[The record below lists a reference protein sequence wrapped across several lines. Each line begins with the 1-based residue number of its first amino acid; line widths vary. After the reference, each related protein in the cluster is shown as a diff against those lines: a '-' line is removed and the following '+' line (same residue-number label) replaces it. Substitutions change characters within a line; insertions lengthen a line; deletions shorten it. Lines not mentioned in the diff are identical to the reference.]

1 MRAARNILIGV
12 VLILIAFGAIMLF
25 STSIETASIR
35 LKDPYFFLKRQAIW
49 LMLSSFAAWVT
60 LKLDYQWLR
69 KLSYFFWGAVIFL
82 LVLVRIPGIG
92 SEINGSWRWLRMGPI
107 TFQPSEFAKLAVIL
121 LLAAWYDRNRRKRAD
136 MKRGFIY
143 PGILLGLTLGLI
155 LIEPDFGTTMLIGC
169 VGATM
174 MFVAGVPLKFLVP
187 VGGCGLTG
195 LGFLIWKDPE
205 RWGRIMAFLNV
216 GAHVRGEGWQ
226 LANSLEAIS
235 RGGLWGVGLGE
246 SIQKRFYLPEAHTD
260 FVFAILAE
268 ELGAVASSCVLL
280 LFCTFYFCGITI
292 ALKVS
297 DMFGRFVV
305 LGITLMISIQALIN
319 LGVVT
324 GSLPTKGLALPFIS
338 YGGSSLLINTVMVSL
353 IINIANSA
361 MKKSTPNNAS

>member
-1 MRAARNILIGV
+1 MRTARNILIGV

-25 STSIETASIR
+25 STSIETASIK

-49 LMLSSFAAWVT
+49 LVISALASFVT

-69 KLSYFFWGAVIFL
+69 KLCFLFWGAVIFL

-92 SEINGSWRWLRMGPI
+92 SEINGSWRWLKIGPI
-107 TFQPSEFAKLAVIL
+107 TFQPSEFAKLAIII
-121 LLAAWYDRNRRKRAD
+121 LLAAWYDKYRRKRD
-136 MKRGFIY
+136 DFKRGFVY
-143 PGILLGLTLGLI
+143 PGLFLGVTLGLI

-169 VGATM
+169 VGAIL
-174 MFVAGVPLKFLVP
+174 MFVAGVPLRFLLP
-187 VGGCGLTG
+187 VGILGLSG
-195 LGFLIWKDPE
+195 LGILIWQDPE

-216 GAHVRGEGWQ
+216 GAHVQGEGWQ

-235 RGGLWGVGLGE
+235 RGDLWGVGLGE
-246 SIQKRFYLPEAHTD
+246 SMQKRFYLPEAHTD

-268 ELGAVASSCVLL
+268 ELGAVASSFVVL
-280 LFCTFYFCGITI
+280 LFCAFYFCGTTI

-353 IINIANSA
+353 IINIATRSLKA
-361 MKKSTPNNAS
+361 TDS

>member
-1 MRAARNILIGV
+1 MRTARNILIGV
-12 VLILIAFGAIMLF
+12 VLILVAFGVIMLL
-25 STSIETASIR
+25 STSIETASIK

-49 LMLSSFAAWVT
+49 LTLSVLAACVT
-60 LKLDYQWLR
+60 LKLDYDWLR
-69 KLSYFFWGAVIFL
+69 KLCYVLWGVIVFL

-92 SEINGSWRWLRMGPI
+92 SEINGSWRWLSVGPI
-107 TFQPSEFAKLAVIL
+107 TFQPSEFAKLAMIL
-121 LLAAWYDRNRRKRAD
+121 LLAAWYDKNRRKRD
-136 MKRGFIY
+136 DFKRGFFY
-143 PGILLGLTLGLI
+143 PGLFFGLTLFLI
-155 LIEPDFGTTMLIGC
+155 LIEPDFGTTMLIGS
-169 VGATM
+169 VGVIL
-174 MFVAGVPLKFLVP
+174 MFVAGVPLQYLSP
-187 VGGCGLTG
+187 VALLGVSG
-195 LGFLIWKDPE
+195 LGVLIWKNPE
-205 RWGRIMAFLNV
+205 RWGRIMAFLDV

-268 ELGAVASSCVLL
+268 ELGAIASCSVVL
-280 LFCTFYFCGITI
+280 LFCAFYFCGITI

-305 LGITLMISIQALIN
+305 LGITLMISVQALIN

-338 YGGSSLLINTVMVSL
+338 YGGSSLLINTVMVAL
-353 IINIANSA
+353 VINIANRA
-361 MKKSTPNNAS
+361 LKTQRG

>member
-1 MRAARNILIGV
+1 MRTARNIMVGV
-12 VLILIAFGAIMLF
+12 VLILVAFGIMMLL

-49 LMLSSFAAWVT
+49 LTLSGLAAFVT

-69 KLSYFFWGAVIFL
+69 KLSYFFWGVVVVL

-92 SEINGSWRWLRMGPI
+92 SEINGSWRWLSFGPI
-107 TFQPSEFAKLAVIL
+107 TFQPSEFAKLAMIL
-121 LLAAWYDRNRRKRAD
+121 LLAAWYDKNRRKRDD

-143 PGILLGLTLGLI
+143 PGLFLGFTLGLI

-169 VGATM
+169 VGAIL
-174 MFVAGVPLKFLVP
+174 MFVAGVPLKFLAP
-187 VGGCGLTG
+187 VGACGMAG
-195 LGFLIWKDPE
+195 LSFLIWQNPE

-216 GAHVRGEGWQ
+216 GAHVQGEGWQ
-226 LANSLEAIS
+226 LANSLEAIN

-268 ELGAVASSCVLL
+268 ELGVIASSGVVL
-280 LFCTFYFCGITI
+280 LFCAVYFCGITI

-353 IINIANSA
+353 VINIANRA
-361 MKKSTPNNAS
+361 LKTQRA